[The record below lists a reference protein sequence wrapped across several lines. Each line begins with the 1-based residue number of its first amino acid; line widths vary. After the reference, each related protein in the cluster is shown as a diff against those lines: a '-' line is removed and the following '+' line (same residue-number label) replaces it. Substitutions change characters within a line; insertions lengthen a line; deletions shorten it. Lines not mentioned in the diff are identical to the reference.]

1 MMSKRIIFFGCLMW
15 CLQLNAQTPPDS
27 SFLNLDKFM
36 GYLKNYHPILQ
47 KYRLLNEQAKQQVMQ
62 SKGQFD
68 PSIKA
73 RYEEKNFED
82 KNYYNDLNGLL
93 KIPTWYGPDFKL
105 GFENNSGQFINP
117 ENQTPNDGLLSAGFS
132 LPIGQ
137 GLIINERL
145 ATLKQAKIFVKIADA
160 DRIKF
165 INKFLFTAIKNY
177 WEWYLAFNKLKQY
190 NESFGFANQRY
201 SFTVQRSLQGDLAPI
216 DTVEASIQRQN
227 MLLLKTNASV
237 EFYNATM
244 QLNNFLWKDE
254 TTPLEL
260 EANVY
265 PSLAELVS
273 PKVITDTLQ
282 GSLSWGA
289 INNPELQK
297 LRFKIEQL
305 DVEKR
310 FARNK
315 LLPKFNLDY
324 AFLSDASNFS
334 DSKRGWNTN
343 NNKLGGSFA
352 MPLLLRSE
360 RGKLNQTKLKLLE
373 ANYDLQQSNKELD
386 AGLKSIAFECN
397 GLWQQLGIQLNVVNN
412 SERLRNAEK
421 VNFDNGESSL
431 FLINTRETNL
441 LNSQIKY
448 FEMINKYQKS
458 KAFFYTTLG
467 NLSEVYGIR

>member
-1 MMSKRIIFFGCLMW
+1 MSKRFVFYFSCIW
-15 CLQLNAQTPPDS
+15 CLSIGAQTPVDS
-27 SFLNLDKFM
+27 SFLNLDKFIV
-36 GYLKNYHPILQ
+36 YLKNYHPILQ
-47 KYRLLNEQAKQQVMQ
+47 KYRLLSEQAKQQLLQ

-68 PSIKA
+68 PTIKA
-73 RYEEKNFED
+73 NYYEKNFDD
-82 KNYYNDLNGLL
+82 KNYYNELSGML

-117 ENQTPNDGLLSAGFS
+117 ENQTPNDGLLNAGFS

-137 GLIINERL
+137 GLIINDRL

-160 DRIKF
+160 DRTKF

-190 NESFGFANQRY
+190 NESFGFADQRY
-201 SFTVQRSLQGDLAPI
+201 LFTVQRSTQGDLAPI

-244 QLNNFLWKDE
+244 QLNNYLWKDE
-254 TTPLEL
+254 STPLEL
-260 EANVY
+260 DGNVY
-265 PSLAELVS
+265 PSPAELVS
-273 PKVITDTLQ
+273 PKTITDTLQ
-282 GSLSWGA
+282 GSLRWGA
-289 INNPELQK
+289 SNNPELQK
-297 LRFKIEQL
+297 LRFKLEQL

-324 AFLSDASNFS
+324 SYLSDASNFS
-334 DSKRGWNTN
+334 DSKRGWNPA

-373 ANYDLQQSNKELD
+373 ANYDLQQGNKELD

-397 GLWQQLGIQLNVVNN
+397 GLWQQLGMQLSVVNN

-421 VNFDNGESSL
+421 TNFDNGESSL

-458 KAFFYTTLG
+458 KALFYNTLG
-467 NLSEVYGIR
+467 NLSELYGIK

>member
-1 MMSKRIIFFGCLMW
+1 MSKRFVFYFSCIW
-15 CLQLNAQTPPDS
+15 CLSIGAQTPVDS
-27 SFLNLDKFM
+27 SFLNLDKFIV
-36 GYLKNYHPILQ
+36 YLKNYHPILQ
-47 KYRLLNEQAKQQVMQ
+47 KYRLLSEQAKQQLLQ

-68 PSIKA
+68 PTIKA
-73 RYEEKNFED
+73 NYYEKNFDD
-82 KNYYNDLNGLL
+82 KNYYNELSGML

-117 ENQTPNDGLLSAGFS
+117 ENQTPNDGLLNAGFS

-137 GLIINERL
+137 GLIINDRL
-145 ATLKQAKIFVKIADA
+145 ATLKQAKIFVKMADA
-160 DRIKF
+160 DRTKF

-190 NESFGFANQRY
+190 NESFGFADQRY
-201 SFTVQRSLQGDLAPI
+201 SFTVQRAVQGDLAPI

-244 QLNNFLWKDE
+244 QLNNYLWKDE
-254 TTPLEL
+254 STPLEL
-260 EANVY
+260 DGNVY
-265 PSLAELVS
+265 PSPAELVS
-273 PKVITDTLQ
+273 PKTITDTLQ
-282 GSLSWGA
+282 GSLRWGA
-289 INNPELQK
+289 SNNPELQK
-297 LRFKIEQL
+297 LRFKLEQL

-324 AFLSDASNFS
+324 SYLSDASNFS
-334 DSKRGWNTN
+334 DSKRGWNPA

-373 ANYDLQQSNKELD
+373 ANYDLQQGNKELD

-397 GLWQQLGIQLNVVNN
+397 GLWQQLGMQLSVVNN

-421 VNFDNGESSL
+421 TNFDNGESSL

-458 KAFFYTTLG
+458 KALFYNTLG
-467 NLSEVYGIR
+467 NLSELYGIK